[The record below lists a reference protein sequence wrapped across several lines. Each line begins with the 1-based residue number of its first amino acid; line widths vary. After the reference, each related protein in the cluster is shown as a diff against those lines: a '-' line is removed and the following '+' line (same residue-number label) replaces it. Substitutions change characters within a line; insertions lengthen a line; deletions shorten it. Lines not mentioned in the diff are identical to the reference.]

1 MIVQG
6 SLVTIKNITAG
17 TDLQTGSNGS
27 LKLADADSS
36 NFILL
41 KAPATVSSDLTF
53 TFPNSSGSNG
63 QYLSTNGSGT
73 LSWAS
78 AGGSGTVTS
87 FAFTNANGVS
97 GSVANST
104 TTPALTLTL
113 GAITP
118 TSVNGLTLTA
128 NSTGFS
134 VAGGTTSKTLTLNNT
149 LIFAGTDSAT
159 LTFQGTDTYVG
170 RATTD
175 TLTNKTFNTGGTGN
189 TFQINGTGITAVSGT
204 GAVALVN
211 SPTFITPTLG
221 AASATSLA
229 LAGDPSTAL
238 QAATKQYVDNVA
250 TGLLDFKPS
259 VRAATTGTITL
270 SGTQTIDGVAVIAG
284 DRVLVKDQGTASA
297 NGIYV
302 VAAGAWSRSAD
313 TDTSGEVTS
322 GMYCYVEEG
331 TTNGNAGFVLSTAN
345 PITLGTTS
353 LTFIQF
359 TGLGQIT
366 AGTGLQKSGN
376 TLSIDSTVAT
386 SSNLLSFF
394 AATTSAQLK
403 TKITDATGSG
413 GALVFATSPTLTTP
427 NIGAATAASING
439 VTISSTSGA
448 LTVANGKTFTSLN
461 TITLSGNDTATL
473 NVGGGGTLGTAAFTA
488 ASAYEVPITFS
499 TGLTRSTNTITVNTS
514 QNISVLSNLT
524 SNGFVKTGSGNGTLS
539 VDTTVYAPVAS
550 PTFTGIPAAPTAAG
564 GTNTTQI
571 ATTAFVTSAAAA
583 AIAKYTSTFDATTS
597 WGSASGGVYTITIA
611 AGTHGKGTSPLVMVQ
626 EAASSDWV
634 TVIPEDVIVR
644 STGNVEIKV
653 SETPNGRFAGRVII
667 L

>member
-17 TDLQTGSNGS
+17 IDLQTGSSGS

-229 LAGDPSTAL
+229 LAGDPSTDL

>member
-6 SLVTIKNITAG
+6 SLTTIKNIIAG
-17 TDLQTGSNGS
+17 TDLQTGSGSS

-134 VAGGTTSKTLTLNNT
+134 LAGGTTSKTLTLNNT

-221 AASATSLA
+221 TASATSLA

-250 TGLLDFKPS
+250 TGLLDFKAS
-259 VRAATTGTITL
+259 VRVATTAVITL

-302 VAAGAWSRSAD
+302 AAAGAWSRAAD
-313 TDTSGEVTS
+313 ADTSGEVTS

-359 TGLGQIT
+359 TGLGQI
-366 AGTGLQKSGN
+366 AVSTGLQKSGN

-413 GALVFATSPTLTTP
+413 GALVFAISPTLTTP

-461 TITLSGNDTATL
+461 TITLSGTDSATL